1 MIHER
6 SHYLFSH
13 TQVLYLESD
22 LRTLWFGQDKYA
34 LSYALD
40 LSKRY
45 VERANK
51 LVHQDYPLYGGCN
64 VTTHSRGPKAIA
76 QAPSGFSF

>member
-51 LVHQDYPLYGGCN
+51 YPLYGGCN
-64 VTTHSRGPKAIA
+64 VTTHSRGPKTIA